1 LGQKQTF
8 RNVRPVFPQKRT
20 SLSAI
25 AMSALCQSRH
35 SALRQRLVLFDHLV
49 GAAKKRERNC
59 ETQCFGSLLVDH
71 QLKLSRL
78 LDW

>member
-1 LGQKQTF
+1 
-8 RNVRPVFPQKRT
+8 
-20 SLSAI
+20 
-25 AMSALCQSRH
+25 
-35 SALRQRLVLFDHLV
+35 VLFDHLV